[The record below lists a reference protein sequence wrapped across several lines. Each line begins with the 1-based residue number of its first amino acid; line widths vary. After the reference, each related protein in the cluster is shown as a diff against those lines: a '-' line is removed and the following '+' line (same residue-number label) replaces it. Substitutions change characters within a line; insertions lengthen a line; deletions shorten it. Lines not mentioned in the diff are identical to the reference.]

1 MSARSSEDTRA
12 ILRAR
17 STPDPNTG
25 CWRWAGRID
34 AGGYGVFYWG
44 PNGRA
49 HRRAHRVSYAAFV
62 GDPGDLHVCHRC
74 DNPGC
79 VNPEHLWLGTAK
91 DNHRDKVAKGR
102 GNSPKGEWSGASKL
116 TASKIRAIRRR
127 LAAGE
132 NQTNVAAAFG
142 VSRPTISHIV
152 AGKTWS
158 HVR

>member
-25 CWRWAGRID
+25 CWRWSGRTD

-102 GNSPKGEWSGASKL
+102 SNPRCGEQHPSVKLSKADAL
-116 TASKIRAIRRR
+116 AIRARC
-127 LAAGE
+127 AAGE
-132 NQTNVAAAFG
+132 SQREVARSFK
-142 VSRPTISHIV
+142 VSQPAVSYIV
-152 AGKTWS
+152 RHLTW
-158 HVR
+158 RDR